1 MDTAMHNNN
10 TSSSSSSD
18 AAKNDSSS
26 NGKAPVA
33 PDMPHVDIEPILE
46 NFDADFD
53 DSRVVVVYE
62 KSSNPIDIENE
73 CLRVD
78 SSVGQP
84 YLTCSKGAPST
95 HPL

>member
-10 TSSSSSSD
+10 TSSSSSD
-18 AAKNDSSS
+18 AAKNNDSSS

-46 NFDADFD
+46 NFD
-53 DSRVVVVYE
+53 DSRVLVVHE

-84 YLTCSKGAPST
+84 YLTCSKGAPSP